1 MQILTAAINFAAV
14 FICDQRTMKQ
24 FYNSTVKEVARELGT
39 DVSKGLKKDEIESR
53 IGKYGK
59 NMLVQKKN
67 RSFFSMFIAQFKS
80 FMIILLIIAAIIS
93 GIMGEWL
100 DTYIIMGIL
109 LLNAF
114 IGAYQ
119 EFKAQKSLESLKKM
133 SAPMAKVIRDG
144 EEMVINVEDVVP
156 GDVVELEVGDIVPAD
171 IRITESVNMSIQ
183 ESSMTGESVPV
194 EKSTEVLP
202 DEEIPLGDRKNMA
215 YSSGIVTF
223 GHGKGIAVGTG
234 MNTEI
239 GKIAKM
245 LGGESDTQ
253 TPMQIRLE
261 KLGKVI
267 GIASVAI
274 CAIIFVI
281 GILNDHNVI
290 SMLMVAVSLA
300 VAAIP
305 EGLPAISTIIL
316 SMGVRRMVKHNAIIR
331 KLPSVETLGCTTV
344 ICSDKTGTLT
354 KNQMTVV
361 EEFTPS
367 GNLDRLITISVLCCD
382 AKVVKNSEGG
392 VTRVGDPT
400 EIALIDLGEKHGTV
414 KSALDASCPRVG
426 EVAFDSS
433 RKRMS
438 TINRMQD
445 GSLQINTKGG
455 LDEVLSV
462 CDRIETAEGVRKI
475 TPEDIADLQARNQR
489 MADSAL
495 RVLAMAYRPAEK
507 VSSDVDE
514 VEKDLIFTGITGMI
528 DPEREEVI
536 GAIKECHDAGIRTIM
551 ITGDHKATALA
562 IATKIGIHKEGDLA
576 ITGTELDKI
585 DEETFDRTVDK
596 YTVYAR
602 IAPEQKVKIV
612 TAWQKKGEIVA
623 MTGDGVNDAP
633 ALKQADI
640 GVSMGITGT
649 EVAKDAS
656 DMILSDDNF
665 VTIVSAVSEGRRIYD
680 NILKT
685 VLFLLSTN
693 LGEVLLLFVAS
704 ILNMG
709 IPLLPIHI
717 LWINLVSETFPALA
731 LSLDPAAR
739 DIMKKQPRGKGK
751 QFMDKGM
758 IWRISY
764 QGVMMGAITLVAFII
779 GKNMGM
785 EMYGNAG
792 AAESLG
798 QTMAFASL
806 IAAKLVHAG
815 NLHSNTES
823 RFKFNPLENK
833 PLIFAIG
840 ASLVFSLAV
849 LLVPSFAEAFSFS
862 SMGRDQWLTVAGLAL
877 VPLVVVELF
886 KAFRWNGK

>member
-1 MQILTAAINFAAV
+1 MHPVIKKSDEMKNFYSRPADEV
-14 FICDQRTMKQ
+14 
-24 FYNSTVKEVARELGT
+24 SKEMGT
-39 DVSKGLKKDEIESR
+39 DTAKGLKSEEIASR
-53 IGKYGK
+53 LEKYGK
-59 NMLVQKKN
+59 NTLVQKKN
-67 RSFFSMFIAQFKS
+67 RSFAAMFFSQFKS
-80 FMIILLIIAAIIS
+80 FMIILLIIAAVIS
-93 GIMGEWL
+93 GIMGIKTGEGLL

-133 SAPMAKVIRDG
+133 AAPMAKVVRDG
-144 EEMVINVEDVVP
+144 ESMVVNVEDVVP
-156 GDVVELEVGDIVPAD
+156 GDIVELEVGDIVPAD
-171 IRITESVNMSIQ
+171 IRITESCNMSIQ

-194 EKSTEVLP
+194 EKNPDTLP
-202 DEEIPLGDRKNMA
+202 DEDIPLGDRKNMA
-215 YSSGIVTF
+215 YSSGVVTF
-223 GHGKGIAVGTG
+223 GHGRGIVVGTG

-239 GKIAKM
+239 GKIADM

-253 TPMQIRLE
+253 TPMQARLE
-261 KLGKVI
+261 NLGKVI
-267 GIASVAI
+267 GTASVLI
-274 CAIIFVI
+274 CVVIFII
-281 GILNDHNVI
+281 GILYGRPVI
-290 SMLMVAVSLA
+290 NMLMVAVSLA

-475 TPEDIADLQARNQR
+475 TPEDIADLQARNQK

-514 VEKDLIFTGITGMI
+514 VEKNLIFTGITGMI

-562 IATKIGIHKEGDLA
+562 IATKIGIHKEGNLA

>member
-1 MQILTAAINFAAV
+1 ME
-14 FICDQRTMKQ
+14 K
-24 FYNSTVKEVARELGT
+24 FYSSPVEEVSREMGT
-39 DVSKGLKKDEIESR
+39 DPVHGLKTNEIGARQE
-53 IGKYGK
+53 KYGK
-59 NMLVQKKN
+59 NTLVQKKN
-67 RSFFSMFIAQFKS
+67 RSFISMFFSQFKS

-93 GIMGEWL
+93 GIMGIKTGEGLL

-133 SAPMAKVIRDG
+133 AAPMAKVVRDG
-144 EEMVINVEDVVP
+144 ESMVINVEDVVP

-171 IRITESVNMSIQ
+171 IRITESCNMSIQ

-194 EKSTEVLP
+194 EKNPDTLP
-202 DEEIPLGDRKNMA
+202 DEDIPLGDRKNMA
-215 YSSGIVTF
+215 YSSGVVTF
-223 GHGKGIAVGTG
+223 GHGRGIVVGTG

-239 GKIAKM
+239 GKIADM

-253 TPMQIRLE
+253 TPMQARLE
-261 KLGKVI
+261 NLGKVI
-267 GIASVAI
+267 GTASVLI
-274 CAIIFVI
+274 CVVIFII
-281 GILNDHNVI
+281 GILYGRPVI
-290 SMLMVAVSLA
+290 NMLMVAVSLA

-514 VEKDLIFTGITGMI
+514 VEKNLIFTGITGMI

>member
-1 MQILTAAINFAAV
+1 ME
-14 FICDQRTMKQ
+14 Q
-24 FYNSTVKEVARELGT
+24 FYNKPIEDVAREMGS
-39 DVSKGLKKDEIESR
+39 DPEKGLKGGEIASR
-53 IGKYGK
+53 IEKYGK
-59 NMLVQKKN
+59 NTLVQKKN
-67 RSFFSMFIAQFKS
+67 KPFMLMFIEQFKS
-80 FMIILLIIAAIIS
+80 FMIILLIIAAAIS
-93 GIMGEWL
+93 GYMGWKTEEGLL

-109 LLNAF
+109 LLNAI

-133 SAPMAKVIRDG
+133 AAPMAKVVRDG
-144 EEMVINVEDVVP
+144 EAMVVNVEDVVP
-156 GDVVELEVGDIVPAD
+156 GDLVELEVGDIVPAD

-194 EKSTEVLP
+194 EKTGDTLQGT
-202 DEEIPLGDRKNMA
+202 DIPLGDRTNMA
-215 YSSGIVTF
+215 YSSGVVTF
-223 GHGKGIAVGTG
+223 GHGKGIVVGTG

-239 GKIAKM
+239 GKIADM

-253 TPMQIRLE
+253 TPMQVRLE
-261 KLGKVI
+261 KLGKII
-267 GIASVAI
+267 GIASVVI
-274 CAIIFVI
+274 CVVIFLI
-281 GILNDHNVI
+281 GILNDRDPVG
-290 SMLMVAVSLA
+290 MFMVAVSLA

-361 EEFTPS
+361 EEYTPG
-367 GNLDRLITISVLCCD
+367 GNLDRLVTISVLCCD
-382 AKVVKNSEGG
+382 AKEVKNNEGG
-392 VTRVGDPT
+392 ITKVGDPT
-400 EIALIDLGEKHGTV
+400 EIALIDLGRQNGVEK
-414 KSALDASCPRVG
+414 AELDTACPRVG

-445 GSLQINTKGG
+445 GSLQINVKGG

-462 CDRIETAEGVRKI
+462 CTKIETADGVR
-475 TPEDIADLQARNQR
+475 DIAPADISDLQKKNQK
-489 MADSAL
+489 MAESAL
-495 RVLAMAYRPAEK
+495 RVLAMAYRPADK
-507 VSSDVDE
+507 VSSEMEE
-514 VEKDLIFTGITGMI
+514 VERDLIFVGITGMI

-536 GAIKECHDAGIRTIM
+536 GAIQECHDAGIRTVM

-562 IATKIGIHKEGDLA
+562 IASKIGIYNEGDLA
-576 ITGTELDKI
+576 ITGTELEKI
-585 DEETFDRTVDK
+585 DDRTFEENVGK
-596 YTVYAR
+596 YSVYAR

-656 DMILSDDNF
+656 DMVLSDDNF

-685 VLFLLSTN
+685 ILFLLSTN

-704 ILNMG
+704 IFNMG

-731 LSLDPAAR
+731 LSLDPASK
-739 DIMKKQPRGKGK
+739 DIMKKKSRGQNK

-779 GKNMGM
+779 GKDMGM
-785 EMYGNAG
+785 DIYGGNADL
-792 AAESLG
+792 AESLG

-823 RFKFNPLENK
+823 RFRFNPLWNK
-833 PLIFAIG
+833 PLIFAIFM
-840 ASLVFSLAV
+840 SLVFSLAV
-849 LLVPSFAEAFSFS
+849 LMVPSFREAFQFAELGQ
-862 SMGRDQWLTVAGLAL
+862 MQWWTIIGLAF

-886 KAFRWNGK
+886 KMFRWNGK

>member
-1 MQILTAAINFAAV
+1 MTP
-14 FICDQRTMKQ
+14 
-24 FYNSTVKEVARELGT
+24 FYNQSIEEVAQGLET
-39 DVSKGLKKDEIESR
+39 DPSSGLKPEEIQKR
-53 IGKYGK
+53 IEKYGK
-59 NMLVQKKN
+59 NSLVQKKN
-67 RSFFSMFIAQFKS
+67 RSFLAMFISQFKS
-80 FMIILLIIAAIIS
+80 FLIILLIIAAVIS
-93 GIMGEWL
+93 GIMGIKTGEGLL
-100 DTYIIMGIL
+100 DTYIIIGIL

-119 EFKAQKSLESLKKM
+119 ELKAQKSLESLKKM
-133 SAPMAKVIRDG
+133 AAPMAKVVRNG
-144 EEMVINVEDVVP
+144 EPMVVNVEDVVP

-171 IRITESVNMSIQ
+171 IRITESYSMSVQ

-194 EKSTEVLP
+194 EKSPETLESE
-202 DEEIPLGDRKNMA
+202 DIPLGDRINMA
-215 YSSGIVTF
+215 FSSGVVTF
-223 GHGKGIAVGTG
+223 GHGKGIVVGTG

-239 GKIAKM
+239 GKIADM
-245 LGGESDTQ
+245 LDKDSDTQ
-253 TPMQIRLE
+253 TPMQVRLE

-267 GIASVAI
+267 GTAAVLI
-274 CAIIFVI
+274 CVVIFVI
-281 GILNDHNVI
+281 GLLYGRPMI

-300 VAAIP
+300 VGAIP

-316 SMGVRRMVKHNAIIR
+316 SMGVRRMVRHNAIIR

-361 EEFTPS
+361 EDHAVS
-367 GNLDRLITISVLCCD
+367 GKLDRLITVAVLCCD
-382 AKVVKNSEGG
+382 AKEVKNSEGG
-392 VTRVGDPT
+392 ITRVGDPT
-400 EIALIDLGEKHGTV
+400 EIALIDLGV
-414 KSALDASCPRVG
+414 KNGVIKSELDAACPREG

-462 CDRIETAEGVRKI
+462 CTKIETADGVRPI
-475 TPEDIADLQARNQR
+475 TAEDIASLQALNQK
-489 MADSAL
+489 MAESAL
-495 RVLAMAYRPAEK
+495 RVLAMAYRPTDK
-507 VSSDVDE
+507 VSSDMEE
-514 VEKDLIFTGITGMI
+514 VEKDLIFVGITGMI

-536 GAIKECHDAGIRTIM
+536 GAIQECRDAGIRTVM

-562 IATKIGIHKEGDLA
+562 IATKIGIFRDGDKA
-576 ITGTELDKI
+576 ITG
-585 DEETFDRTVDK
+585 
-596 YTVYAR
+596 TVYAR

-612 TAWQKKGEIVA
+612 TAWQKKGQIVA

-685 VLFLLSTN
+685 ILFLLSTN
-693 LGEVLLLFVAS
+693 LGEVLLLFVTS

-731 LSLDPAAR
+731 LSLDPAAK
-739 DIMKKQPRGKGK
+739 DIMKKSPRGAGK

-764 QGVMMGAITLVAFII
+764 QGIMMGAITLVAFII
-779 GKNMGM
+779 GKRMGM
-785 EMYGNAG
+785 EIFAG
-792 AAESLG
+792 DASAAESLG

-823 RFKFNPLENK
+823 RFKFNPLQNK
-833 PLIFAIG
+833 PLIFAILM
-840 ASLVFSLAV
+840 SLVFSAAV
-849 LLVPSFAEAFSFS
+849 LLIPSLADAFRFTHL
-862 SMGRDQWLTVAGLAL
+862 GCAQWLTILGLAL
-877 VPLVVVELF
+877 VPLVVVEIF
-886 KAFRWNGK
+886 KALKWNGK

>member
-1 MQILTAAINFAAV
+1 MKNFYSESAEDV
-14 FICDQRTMKQ
+14 
-24 FYNSTVKEVARELGT
+24 SREFGT
-39 DVSKGLKKDEIESR
+39 DPVRGLKKDEIAER
-53 IGKYGK
+53 IGRYGK
-59 NMLVQKKN
+59 NTLVQKKN
-67 RSFFSMFIAQFKS
+67 KPFFAMFVAQFKS
-80 FMIILLIIAAIIS
+80 FMIILLIIAAVIS
-93 GIMGEWL
+93 GIMGVKTGEGLL

-133 SAPMAKVIRDG
+133 AAPMAKVVRDG
-144 EEMVINVEDVVP
+144 EAMVVNVEDVVP
-156 GDVVELEVGDIVPAD
+156 GDLVELEVGDIVPAD
-171 IRITESVNMSIQ
+171 IRITEACNMSIQ

-194 EKSTEVLP
+194 EKNPETLA
-202 DEEIPLGDRKNMA
+202 DEDIPLGDRKNMA
-215 YSSGIVTF
+215 YSSGVVTF
-223 GHGKGIAVGTG
+223 GHGKGIVVGTG

-239 GKIAKM
+239 GKIADM

-253 TPMQIRLE
+253 TPMQVRLE

-267 GIASVAI
+267 GSASVLI
-274 CAIIFVI
+274 CVVIFII
-281 GILNDHNVI
+281 GILYGRPVI
-290 SMLMVAVSLA
+290 NMLMVAVSLA

-316 SMGVRRMVKHNAIIR
+316 SMGVRRMVRHNAIIR

-361 EEFTPS
+361 EEYPSS
-367 GNLDRLITISVLCCD
+367 GNPDRLIAISVLCCD
-382 AKVVKNSEGG
+382 AKEVKNSDGG
-392 VTRVGDPT
+392 TTMVGDPT
-400 EIALIDLGEKHGTV
+400 EIALIDLGAKHGV
-414 KSALDASCPRVG
+414 HKAAFDAECPRVG
-426 EVAFDSS
+426 EVAFDST

-445 GSLQINTKGG
+445 GGLQVNVKGG

-462 CDRIETAEGVRKI
+462 CSRIETAEGVRKI
-475 TPEDIADLQARNQR
+475 TGEDIAGLQERNSK

-495 RVLAMAYRPAEK
+495 RVLAMAYKPVDK
-507 VSSDVDE
+507 VSTEMEE
-514 VEKDLIFTGITGMI
+514 VESDLIFAGMTGMI
-528 DPEREEVI
+528 DPEREEVV
-536 GAIKECHDAGIRTIM
+536 GAIQECHDAGIRTIM

-562 IATKIGIHKEGDLA
+562 IASKIGIHRDGDLS
-576 ITGTELDKI
+576 ITGTELEKM
-585 DEETFDRTVDK
+585 DEKTFDENVDK

-685 VLFLLSTN
+685 ILFLLSTN
-693 LGEVLLLFVAS
+693 LGEVLLLFVTS
-704 ILNMG
+704 IFNMG

-731 LSLDPAAR
+731 LSLDPAAK
-739 DIMKKQPRGKGK
+739 DIMKKSPRGKGK

-758 IWRISY
+758 VWRISY
-764 QGVMMGAITLVAFII
+764 QGVMMGAITLVAFLL
-779 GKNMGM
+779 GKRMGM
-785 EMYGNAG
+785 EISGSAA
-792 AAESLG
+792 AAESMG

-823 RFKFNPLENK
+823 RFRFNPLENK
-833 PLIFAIG
+833 PLIFAIF
-840 ASLVFSLAV
+840 ASLLFSLAV
-849 LLVPSFAEAFSFS
+849 LLVPSFSKAFSFS
-862 SMGRDQWLTVAGLAL
+862 SEMGCTQWLTVAGLAL
-877 VPLVVVELF
+877 VPLVVVEVF
-886 KAFRWNGK
+886 KALKWNGK

>member
-1 MQILTAAINFAAV
+1 MIQFFNRSVEETA
-14 FICDQRTMKQ
+14 
-24 FYNSTVKEVARELGT
+24 SELKT
-39 DVSKGLKKDEIESR
+39 SLYKGLSKDEIPARLE
-53 IGKYGK
+53 KYGP
-59 NMLVQKKN
+59 NALVQKKG
-67 RSFFSMFIAQFKS
+67 RSFIVMFLSQFKS
-80 FMIILLIIAAIIS
+80 FMIVLLIIAAIIS
-93 GIMGEWL
+93 GVMGVRNGEGLL

-119 EFKAQKSLESLKKM
+119 ELKAQKSLESLKKM
-133 SAPMAKVIRDG
+133 AAPMAKVIRSG
-144 EEMVINVEDVVP
+144 ESYVVKVDEVVP

-171 IRITESVNMSIQ
+171 IRIFEAINLSIQ

-194 EKSTEVLP
+194 EKNPETIRETEVP
-202 DEEIPLGDRKNMA
+202 IGDRVNMA
-215 YSSGIVTF
+215 YSSGVVTF
-223 GHGKGIAVGTG
+223 GRGKGIVVGTG

-239 GKIAKM
+239 GKIAHM
-245 LGGESDTQ
+245 LEGDNDTQ
-253 TPMQIRLE
+253 TPMQERLD
-261 KLGKVI
+261 KLGRVL
-267 GIASVAI
+267 GTLSVVI

-281 GILNDHNVI
+281 GVLYGRDIV
-290 SMLMVAVSLA
+290 SMLMVAISLA

-361 EEFTPS
+361 EAYAVS
-367 GNLDRLITISVLCCD
+367 GKLDNLVNIAVLCCD
-382 AKVVKNSEGG
+382 AKEVKNSTGEI
-392 VTRVGDPT
+392 TRVGDPT
-400 EIALIDLGEKHGTV
+400 EIALIDLGKKHDVHKATLE
-414 KSALDASCPRVG
+414 SHCQRVG
-426 EVAFDSS
+426 EVAFDST
-433 RKRMS
+433 RKRMT
-438 TINRMQD
+438 TINKMAD
-445 GSLQINTKGG
+445 GSLIANTKGG

-462 CDRIETAEGVRKI
+462 CNRIETAEGVREIKG
-475 TPEDIADLQARNQR
+475 TDIADLQIRNAK

-495 RVLAMAYRPAEK
+495 RVLAMAYRPIQM
-507 VSSDVDE
+507 VSNEME
-514 VEKDLIFTGITGMI
+514 VVERDLIFVGIVGMI

-536 GAIKECHDAGIRTIM
+536 GAISECRQAGIRPVM

-562 IATKIGIHKEGDLA
+562 IAKKIGIFQEGDLA
-576 ITGTELDKI
+576 ITGVELDKMSQDEI
-585 DEETFDRTVDK
+585 DADVEK
-596 YTVYAR
+596 YSVYAR

-612 TAWQKKGEIVA
+612 TAWQKKGAIVA

-656 DMILSDDNF
+656 DMILQDDNF

-685 VLFLLSTN
+685 ILFLLSTN

-704 ILNMG
+704 IFNMG

-731 LSLDPAAR
+731 LSLDPASK
-739 DIMKKQPRGKGK
+739 DIMGKREQTPGG
-751 QFMDKGM
+751 FLTKGM
-758 IWRISY
+758 TWRIGY
-764 QGVMMGAITLVAFII
+764 QGVMMAVITLVAFIL
-779 GKNMGM
+779 GDRMGG
-785 EMYGNAG
+785 EA
-792 AAESLG
+792 LG

-823 RFKFNPLENK
+823 RFKFNILNNK
-833 PLIFAIG
+833 PLIFALLM
-840 ASLVFSLAV
+840 SLVFSLAV
-849 LLVPSFAEAFSFS
+849 MLVPSFMKAFEFVSLS
-862 SMGRDQWLTVAGLAL
+862 SQQWWIVAGLAF

-886 KAFRWNGK
+886 KLLKWNGR

>member
-1 MQILTAAINFAAV
+1 
-14 FICDQRTMKQ
+14 MKNY
-24 FYNSTVKEVARELGT
+24 YNSTVEEVAKEFGT
-39 DVSKGLKKDEIESR
+39 DAHKGLSKDEIASR
-53 IGKYGK
+53 TEKYGK
-59 NMLVQKKN
+59 NTLVQKKN
-67 RSFFSMFIAQFKS
+67 RTFFVMFLSQFKS

-93 GIMGEWL
+93 GVMGMTVNKGEGLL

-109 LLNAF
+109 LVNAF

-119 EFKAQKSLESLKKM
+119 EYKAQKSLESLKKM
-133 SAPMAKVIRDG
+133 SAPVAKVVRDG
-144 EEMVINVEDVVP
+144 EAMVVNVEDVVP
-156 GDVVELEVGDIVPAD
+156 GDLVELEVGDIVPAD

-194 EKSTEVLP
+194 EKIQDVLE
-202 DEEIPLGDRKNMA
+202 DEEIPLGDRRNMA
-215 YSSGIVTF
+215 YSSGVVTF
-223 GHGKGIAVGTG
+223 GHGKGIVTGTG

-239 GKIAKM
+239 GKIADM
-245 LGGESDTQ
+245 LGGDSETQ

-267 GIASVAI
+267 GTASVVI
-274 CAIIFVI
+274 CLIIFII
-281 GILNDHNVI
+281 GILNDHEVI
-290 SMLMVAVSLA
+290 DMLMVAISLA

-316 SMGVRRMVKHNAIIR
+316 SMGVKRMVKHNAIIR

-361 EEFTPS
+361 EEYSAS
-367 GNLDRLITISVLCCD
+367 GKTDRLIDISVLCCD
-382 AKVVKNSEGG
+382 AKEVKSSDGTT
-392 VTRVGDPT
+392 TRVGDPT
-400 EIALIDLGEKHGTV
+400 EIALIDLGAKNGVQKAEFDK
-414 KSALDASCPRVG
+414 LCPREG
-426 EVAFDSS
+426 EVAFDST

-438 TINRMQD
+438 TINRMKD
-445 GSLQINTKGG
+445 GSLQINVKGG
-455 LDEVLSV
+455 LDEILSV
-462 CDRIETAEGVRKI
+462 CTRIETADGIRKI
-475 TPEDIADLQARNQR
+475 TAEDIRDLQERNRR
-489 MADSAL
+489 MAESAL
-495 RVLAMAYRPAEK
+495 RVLAMAYRPTDT
-507 VSSDVDE
+507 VSNEMEE
-514 VEKDLIFTGITGMI
+514 VEKDLIFVGMTGMI

-536 GAIKECHDAGIRTIM
+536 GAIEECREAGIKTVM

-562 IATKIGIHKEGDLA
+562 IASKIGIYREGDLA
-576 ITGTELDKI
+576 ITGTELDKL
-585 DEETFDRTVDK
+585 DEEDFNENVEK
-596 YTVYAR
+596 YSVYAR

-685 VLFLLSTN
+685 ILFLLSTN

-731 LSLDPAAR
+731 LSLDPAAK
-739 DIMKKQPRGKGK
+739 DIMHRRSRGQGK

-764 QGVMMGAITLVAFII
+764 QGVMMGAITLVAFML
-779 GKNMGM
+779 GKEMGM
-785 EMYGNAG
+785 DLFSGNAER
-792 AAESLG
+792 AESLG

-823 RFKFNPLENK
+823 RFKFNPFSNK
-833 PLIFAIG
+833 ALIFAIFI
-840 ASLVFSLAV
+840 SLVFSLAV
-849 LLVPSFAEAFSFS
+849 LLVPAFATAFEFEA
-862 SMGRDQWLTVAGLAL
+862 MGKEQWFTVIGLAL

-886 KAFRWNGK
+886 KAFRINGK

>member
-1 MQILTAAINFAAV
+1 M
-14 FICDQRTMKQ
+14 
-24 FYNSTVKEVARELGT
+24 GT
-39 DVSKGLKKDEIESR
+39 DLSEGLKKEEIASR
-53 IGKYGK
+53 MEKYGK
-59 NMLVQKKN
+59 NTLVQKKG
-67 RSFFSMFIAQFKS
+67 RSFFAMFISQFKS

-93 GIMGEWL
+93 GFMGVKTGEGLL
-100 DTYIIMGIL
+100 DTYIICGIL

-133 SAPMAKVIRDG
+133 AAPMAKVVRDG
-144 EEMVINVEDVVP
+144 EAMVVNVEDVVP
-156 GDVVELEVGDIVPAD
+156 GDLVELEVGDIVPAD

-194 EKSTEVLP
+194 EKSPEVLP
-202 DEEIPLGDRKNMA
+202 DEDIPLGDRKNMA
-215 YSSGIVTF
+215 YSSGVVTF
-223 GHGKGIAVGTG
+223 GRGKGVVTGTG

-239 GKIAKM
+239 GKIADM

-253 TPMQIRLE
+253 TPMQARLE
-261 KLGKVI
+261 NLGKVI
-267 GIASVAI
+267 GTASVLI
-274 CAIIFVI
+274 CVVIFIIGVMYGRPVI
-281 GILNDHNVI
+281 N
-290 SMLMVAVSLA
+290 MLMVAVSLA

-316 SMGVRRMVKHNAIIR
+316 SMGVRRMVRHNAIIR

-361 EEFTPS
+361 EEYAAS
-367 GNLDRLITISVLCCD
+367 GNPDRLITISVLCCD
-382 AKVVKNSEGG
+382 AKEVKNDDGG
-392 VTRVGDPT
+392 ITRVGDPT
-400 EIALIDLGEKHGTV
+400 EIALIDLGEKHGMKKAV
-414 KSALDASCPRVG
+414 LDESCPRVG

-445 GSLQINTKGG
+445 GSLQINVKGG

-462 CDRIETAEGVRKI
+462 CTGIETAEGVRKL
-475 TPEDIADLQARNQR
+475 TAGDVAGLQEMNRK

-495 RVLAMAYRPAEK
+495 RVLAMAYRPADR

-514 VEKDLIFTGITGMI
+514 VERDLIFSGMTGMI

-536 GAIKECHDAGIRTIM
+536 GAIKECHEAGIRTIM

-562 IATKIGIHKEGDLA
+562 IATKIGIHRDGDLS
-576 ITGTELDKI
+576 ITGTELEKL
-585 DEETFDRTVDK
+585 DEKTFDENVDK

-739 DIMKKQPRGKGK
+739 DIMKKSPRGKGK

-758 IWRISY
+758 VWRISY
-764 QGVMMGAITLVAFII
+764 QGVMMGAITLAAFII
-779 GKNMGM
+779 GKRMGM
-785 EMYGNAG
+785 EMYGNEVS
-792 AAESLG
+792 AESLG

-823 RFKFNPLENK
+823 RFRFNPMENK
-833 PLIFAIG
+833 PLIFAIM
-840 ASLVFSLAV
+840 ASLAFSLTV

-862 SMGRDQWLTVAGLAL
+862 SMGHEQWLTVVGLAL
-877 VPLVVVELF
+877 IPLVVVELF
-886 KAFRWNGK
+886 KALKWNGK

>member
-1 MQILTAAINFAAV
+1 MKNFYSESAEDV
-14 FICDQRTMKQ
+14 
-24 FYNSTVKEVARELGT
+24 SREFGT
-39 DVSKGLKKDEIESR
+39 DPVRGLKKDEIAER
-53 IGKYGK
+53 IGRYGK
-59 NMLVQKKN
+59 NTLVQKKN
-67 RSFFSMFIAQFKS
+67 KPFFAMFVAQFKS
-80 FMIILLIIAAIIS
+80 FMIILLIIAAVIS
-93 GIMGEWL
+93 GIMGVKTGEGLL

-133 SAPMAKVIRDG
+133 AAPMAKVVRDG
-144 EEMVINVEDVVP
+144 EAMVVNVEDVVP
-156 GDVVELEVGDIVPAD
+156 GDLVELEVGDIVPAD
-171 IRITESVNMSIQ
+171 IRITEACNMSIQ

-194 EKSTEVLP
+194 EKNPETLA
-202 DEEIPLGDRKNMA
+202 DEDIPLGDRKNMA
-215 YSSGIVTF
+215 YSSGVVTF
-223 GHGKGIAVGTG
+223 GHGKGIVVGTG

-239 GKIAKM
+239 GKIADM

-253 TPMQIRLE
+253 TPMQVRLE

-267 GIASVAI
+267 GSASVLI
-274 CAIIFVI
+274 CVVIFII
-281 GILNDHNVI
+281 GILYGRPVI
-290 SMLMVAVSLA
+290 NMLMVAVSLA

-316 SMGVRRMVKHNAIIR
+316 SMGVRRMVRHNAIIR

-361 EEFTPS
+361 EEYPSS
-367 GNLDRLITISVLCCD
+367 GNPDRLIAISVLCCD
-382 AKVVKNSEGG
+382 AKEVKNSDGG
-392 VTRVGDPT
+392 TTMVGDPT
-400 EIALIDLGEKHGTV
+400 EIALIDLGAKHGV
-414 KSALDASCPRVG
+414 HKAAFDAECPRVG
-426 EVAFDSS
+426 EVAFDST

-438 TINRMQD
+438 TINMMQD
-445 GSLQINTKGG
+445 GGLQVNVKGG

-462 CDRIETAEGVRKI
+462 CSRIETAEGVRKI
-475 TPEDIADLQARNQR
+475 TGEDIAGLQERNSK

-495 RVLAMAYRPAEK
+495 RVLAMAYKPVDK
-507 VSSDVDE
+507 VSTEMEE
-514 VEKDLIFTGITGMI
+514 VESDLIFAGMTGMI
-528 DPEREEVI
+528 DPEREEVV
-536 GAIKECHDAGIRTIM
+536 GAIQECHDAGIRTIM

-562 IATKIGIHKEGDLA
+562 IASKIGIHRDGDLS
-576 ITGTELDKI
+576 ITGTELEKM
-585 DEETFDRTVDK
+585 DEKTFDENVDK

-685 VLFLLSTN
+685 ILFLLSTN
-693 LGEVLLLFVAS
+693 LGEVLLLFVTS
-704 ILNMG
+704 IFNMG

-731 LSLDPAAR
+731 LSLDPAAK
-739 DIMKKQPRGKGK
+739 DIMKKSPRGKGK

-758 IWRISY
+758 VWRISY
-764 QGVMMGAITLVAFII
+764 QGVMMGAITLVAFLL
-779 GKNMGM
+779 GKKMGM
-785 EMYGNAG
+785 EISGSAA
-792 AAESLG
+792 AAESMG

-823 RFKFNPLENK
+823 RFRFNPLENK
-833 PLIFAIG
+833 PLIFAIF
-840 ASLVFSLAV
+840 ASLLFSLAV
-849 LLVPSFAEAFSFS
+849 LLVPSFSKAFSFS
-862 SMGRDQWLTVAGLAL
+862 SEMGCTQWLTVAGLAL
-877 VPLVVVELF
+877 VPLVVVEVF
-886 KAFRWNGK
+886 KALKWNGK

>member
-1 MQILTAAINFAAV
+1 MTP
-14 FICDQRTMKQ
+14 
-24 FYNSTVKEVARELGT
+24 FYNQSIEEVAQGLET
-39 DVSKGLKKDEIESR
+39 DPSSGLKPEEIQKR
-53 IGKYGK
+53 IEKYGK
-59 NMLVQKKN
+59 NSLVQKKN
-67 RSFFSMFIAQFKS
+67 RSFLAMFISQFKS
-80 FMIILLIIAAIIS
+80 FLIILLIIAAVIS
-93 GIMGEWL
+93 GIMGIKTGEGLL
-100 DTYIIMGIL
+100 DTYIIIGIL

-119 EFKAQKSLESLKKM
+119 ELKAQKSLESLKKM
-133 SAPMAKVIRDG
+133 AAPMAKVVRNG
-144 EEMVINVEDVVP
+144 EPMVVNVEDVVP

-171 IRITESVNMSIQ
+171 IRITESYSMSVQ

-194 EKSTEVLP
+194 EKSPETLESE
-202 DEEIPLGDRKNMA
+202 DIPLGDRINMA
-215 YSSGIVTF
+215 FSSGVVTF
-223 GHGKGIAVGTG
+223 GHGKGIVVGTG

-239 GKIAKM
+239 GKIADM
-245 LGGESDTQ
+245 LDKDSDTQ
-253 TPMQIRLE
+253 TPMQVRLE

-267 GIASVAI
+267 GTAAVLI
-274 CAIIFVI
+274 CVVIFVI
-281 GILNDHNVI
+281 GLLYGRPMI

-300 VAAIP
+300 VGAIP

-316 SMGVRRMVKHNAIIR
+316 SMGVRRMVRHNAIIR

-361 EEFTPS
+361 EDHAVS
-367 GNLDRLITISVLCCD
+367 GKLDRLITVAVLCCD
-382 AKVVKNSEGG
+382 AKEVKNSEGG
-392 VTRVGDPT
+392 ITRVGDPT
-400 EIALIDLGEKHGTV
+400 EIALIDLGV
-414 KSALDASCPRVG
+414 KNGVIKSELDAACPREG

-462 CDRIETAEGVRKI
+462 CTKIETADGVRPI
-475 TPEDIADLQARNQR
+475 TAEDIASLQALNQK
-489 MADSAL
+489 MAESAL
-495 RVLAMAYRPAEK
+495 RVLAMAYRPTDK
-507 VSSDVDE
+507 VSSDMEE
-514 VEKDLIFTGITGMI
+514 VEKDLIFVGITGMI

-536 GAIKECHDAGIRTIM
+536 GAIQECRDAGIRTVM

-562 IATKIGIHKEGDLA
+562 IASKIGIFRDGDKA
-576 ITGTELDKI
+576 ITGTELDKLS
-585 DEETFDRTVDK
+585 EEEFDANVEK
-596 YTVYAR
+596 YSVYAR

-612 TAWQKKGEIVA
+612 TAWQKKGQIVA

-685 VLFLLSTN
+685 ILFLLSTN
-693 LGEVLLLFVAS
+693 LGEVLLLFVTS

-731 LSLDPAAR
+731 LSLDPAAK
-739 DIMKKQPRGKGK
+739 DIMKKSPRGAGK

-764 QGVMMGAITLVAFII
+764 QGIMMGAITLVAFII
-779 GKNMGM
+779 GKRMGM
-785 EMYGNAG
+785 EIFAG
-792 AAESLG
+792 DASAAESLG

-823 RFKFNPLENK
+823 RFKFNPLQNK
-833 PLIFAIG
+833 PLIFAILM
-840 ASLVFSLAV
+840 SLVFSAAV
-849 LLVPSFAEAFSFS
+849 LLIPSLADAFRFTHL
-862 SMGRDQWLTVAGLAL
+862 GCAQWLTILGLAL

-886 KAFRWNGK
+886 KALKWNGK

>member
-1 MQILTAAINFAAV
+1 MKNFYSESAE
-14 FICDQRTMKQ
+14 
-24 FYNSTVKEVARELGT
+24 EVSREFGT
-39 DVSKGLKKDEIESR
+39 DPVRGLRKDEIAAR

-59 NMLVQKKN
+59 NSLVQKKN
-67 RSFFSMFIAQFKS
+67 KSFFSMFIAQFKS
-80 FMIILLIIAAIIS
+80 FMIILLIIAAVIS
-93 GIMGEWL
+93 GIMGVKTGEGLL

-133 SAPMAKVIRDG
+133 AAPVAKVVRDG
-144 EEMVINVEDVVP
+144 EAMVVNVEDVVP
-156 GDVVELEVGDIVPAD
+156 GDLVELEVGDIVPAD
-171 IRITESVNMSIQ
+171 IRITESCNMSIQ

-194 EKSTEVLP
+194 EKSPETLAEG
-202 DEEIPLGDRKNMA
+202 DIPLGDRRNMA
-215 YSSGIVTF
+215 YSSGVVTF
-223 GHGKGIAVGTG
+223 GHGKGIVVGTG
-234 MNTEI
+234 MDTEI
-239 GKIAKM
+239 GKIADM

-253 TPMQIRLE
+253 TPMQVRLE

-267 GIASVAI
+267 GTASVLI
-274 CAIIFVI
+274 CVVIFII
-281 GILNDHNVI
+281 GILYGRPVI
-290 SMLMVAVSLA
+290 NMLMVAVSLA

-316 SMGVRRMVKHNAIIR
+316 SMGVRRMVRHNAIIR

-361 EEFTPS
+361 EEHPSS
-367 GNLDRLITISVLCCD
+367 GNPDRLITVSVLCCD
-382 AKVVKNSEGG
+382 AKEVKNSEGG
-392 VTRVGDPT
+392 TTRVGDPT
-400 EIALIDLGEKHGTV
+400 EIALIDLGAKHGV
-414 KSALDASCPRVG
+414 HKASLDTACPRVG

-445 GSLQINTKGG
+445 GSLQVNVKGG
-455 LDEVLSV
+455 LDEILSV
-462 CDRIETAEGVRKI
+462 CTHIETADGVREI
-475 TPEDIADLQARNQR
+475 TGEDVAGLQEMNRQ
-489 MADSAL
+489 MAERAL
-495 RVLAMAYRPAEK
+495 RVLAMAYKPVDK
-507 VSSDVDE
+507 VSSEMEE
-514 VEKDLIFTGITGMI
+514 VESGLIFAGMTGMI

-536 GAIKECHDAGIRTIM
+536 GAIKECHEAGIRTIM

-562 IATKIGIHKEGDLA
+562 IATKIGIHRDGDLS
-576 ITGTELDKI
+576 ITGTELDRM
-585 DEETFDRTVDK
+585 DEKTFGENVDK

-685 VLFLLSTN
+685 ILFLLSTN
-693 LGEVLLLFVAS
+693 LGEVLLLFVTS
-704 ILNMG
+704 IFNMG

-731 LSLDPAAR
+731 LSLDPAAK
-739 DIMKKQPRGKGK
+739 DIMKKSPRGAGK

-758 IWRISY
+758 VWRIGY
-764 QGVMMGAITLVAFII
+764 QGVMMGAITLVAFLL
-779 GKNMGM
+779 GKQMG
-785 EMYGNAG
+785 YGIYGSDA

-823 RFKFNPLENK
+823 RFRFNPLENK
-833 PLIFAIG
+833 PLIFAIF
-840 ASLVFSLAV
+840 ASLLFSLSV
-849 LLVPSFAEAFSFS
+849 LLVPSLAKAFSFTE
-862 SMGRDQWLTVAGLAL
+862 MGYIQWLTVAGLAL

-886 KAFRWNGK
+886 KALKWNGR

>member
-1 MQILTAAINFAAV
+1 ME
-14 FICDQRTMKQ
+14 Q
-24 FYNSTVKEVARELGT
+24 FYNKSIEDVAREMGS
-39 DVSKGLKKDEIESR
+39 DPEKGLKSGEIASR
-53 IGKYGK
+53 IEKYGK
-59 NMLVQKKN
+59 NTLVQKKN
-67 RSFFSMFIAQFKS
+67 KQFMLMFIEQFKS
-80 FMIILLIIAAIIS
+80 FMIILLIIAAAIS
-93 GIMGEWL
+93 GYMGLKHDEGLL

-109 LLNAF
+109 LLNAI

-133 SAPMAKVIRDG
+133 AAPMAKVVRDG
-144 EEMVINVEDVVP
+144 EAIVVNVEDVVP
-156 GDVVELEVGDIVPAD
+156 GDLVELEVGDIVPAD

-194 EKSTEVLP
+194 EKTGDILLGT
-202 DEEIPLGDRKNMA
+202 DIPLGDRTNMA
-215 YSSGIVTF
+215 YSSGVVTF
-223 GHGKGIAVGTG
+223 GHGKGIVVGTG

-239 GKIAKM
+239 GKIADM

-253 TPMQIRLE
+253 TPMQVRLE
-261 KLGKVI
+261 KLGKII
-267 GIASVAI
+267 GIASVVI
-274 CAIIFVI
+274 CIVIFLI
-281 GILNDHNVI
+281 GILNNDRDPV
-290 SMLMVAVSLA
+290 SMFMVAVSLA

-361 EEFTPS
+361 EEYTPS
-367 GNLDRLITISVLCCD
+367 GNLDRLVTISVLCCD
-382 AKVVKNSEGG
+382 AKEVKNNEGG
-392 VTRVGDPT
+392 ITKVGDPT
-400 EIALIDLGEKHGTV
+400 EIALIDLGRQNGVEKAELD
-414 KSALDASCPRVG
+414 SACPRVG

-445 GSLQINTKGG
+445 GSLQINVKGG

-462 CDRIETAEGVRKI
+462 CTKIETADGVREI
-475 TPEDIADLQARNQR
+475 SPADISDLQKKNQK
-489 MADSAL
+489 MAESAL
-495 RVLAMAYRPAEK
+495 RVLAMAYRP
-507 VSSDVDE
+507 VDE
-514 VEKDLIFTGITGMI
+514 VSSEMEEVERDLIFVGITGMI

-536 GAIKECHDAGIRTIM
+536 GAIQECHDAGIRTVM

-562 IATKIGIHKEGDLA
+562 IASKIGIYNEGDLA
-576 ITGTELDKI
+576 ITGTELEKI
-585 DEETFDRTVDK
+585 DDRTFEENVGK
-596 YTVYAR
+596 YSVYAR

-612 TAWQKKGEIVA
+612 TAWQKRGEIVA

-656 DMILSDDNF
+656 DMVLSDDNF

-685 VLFLLSTN
+685 ILFLLSTN

-704 ILNMG
+704 IFNMG

-731 LSLDPAAR
+731 LSLDPASK
-739 DIMKKQPRGKGK
+739 DIMKKKSRGQNK
-751 QFMDKGM
+751 QFMDKSM

-779 GKNMGM
+779 GKDMGM
-785 EMYGNAG
+785 DIYGGDDNR
-792 AAESLG
+792 AESLG

-823 RFKFNPLENK
+823 RFRFNPLWNK
-833 PLIFAIG
+833 PLIFAIFM
-840 ASLVFSLAV
+840 SLVFSLAV
-849 LLVPSFAEAFSFS
+849 LMVPAFRDAFQFAELGQ
-862 SMGRDQWLTVAGLAL
+862 MQWWTIIGLAF

-886 KAFRWNGK
+886 KMFRWNGR

>member
-1 MQILTAAINFAAV
+1 ME
-14 FICDQRTMKQ
+14 Q
-24 FYNSTVKEVARELGT
+24 FYNKSIEDVAREMGS
-39 DVSKGLKKDEIESR
+39 DPEKGLKSGEIASR
-53 IGKYGK
+53 IEKYGK
-59 NMLVQKKN
+59 NTLVQKKN
-67 RSFFSMFIAQFKS
+67 KPFMLMFIEQFKS
-80 FMIILLIIAAIIS
+80 FMIILLIIAAAIS
-93 GIMGEWL
+93 GYMGLKTDEGLL

-109 LLNAF
+109 LLNAI

-133 SAPMAKVIRDG
+133 AAPMAKVVRDG
-144 EEMVINVEDVVP
+144 EAIVVNVEDVVP
-156 GDVVELEVGDIVPAD
+156 GDLVELEVGDIVPAD

-194 EKSTEVLP
+194 EKTGDILQGT
-202 DEEIPLGDRKNMA
+202 DIPLGDRTNMA
-215 YSSGIVTF
+215 YSSGVVTF
-223 GHGKGIAVGTG
+223 GHGKGIVVGTG

-239 GKIAKM
+239 GKIADM

-253 TPMQIRLE
+253 TPMQVRLE
-261 KLGKVI
+261 KLGKII

-274 CAIIFVI
+274 CIVIFLI
-281 GILNDHNVI
+281 GILNNDRDPV
-290 SMLMVAVSLA
+290 SMFMVAVSLA

-361 EEFTPS
+361 EEYTPS
-367 GNLDRLITISVLCCD
+367 GNLDRLVTISVLCCD
-382 AKVVKNSEGG
+382 AKEVKNNEGG
-392 VTRVGDPT
+392 ITKVGDPT
-400 EIALIDLGEKHGTV
+400 EIALIDLGRQNGVEKAELD
-414 KSALDASCPRVG
+414 SACPRVG

-445 GSLQINTKGG
+445 GSLQINVKGG

-462 CDRIETAEGVRKI
+462 CTKIETADGVREI
-475 TPEDIADLQARNQR
+475 SPADISDLQKKNQK
-489 MADSAL
+489 MAESAL
-495 RVLAMAYRPAEK
+495 RVLAMAYRPADE
-507 VSSDVDE
+507 VSSEMEE
-514 VEKDLIFTGITGMI
+514 VERDLIFVGITGMI

-536 GAIKECHDAGIRTIM
+536 GAIQECHDAGIRTVM

-562 IATKIGIHKEGDLA
+562 IASKIGIYNEGDLA
-576 ITGTELDKI
+576 ITGTELEKI
-585 DEETFDRTVDK
+585 DDRTFEENVGK
-596 YTVYAR
+596 YSVYAR

-612 TAWQKKGEIVA
+612 TAWQKRGEIVA

-656 DMILSDDNF
+656 DMVLSDDNF

-685 VLFLLSTN
+685 ILFLLSTN

-704 ILNMG
+704 IFNMG

-731 LSLDPAAR
+731 LSLDPASK
-739 DIMKKQPRGKGK
+739 DIMKKKSRGQNK

-779 GKNMGM
+779 GKDMGM
-785 EMYGNAG
+785 DIYGGNTDL
-792 AAESLG
+792 AESLG

-823 RFKFNPLENK
+823 RFRFNPLWNK
-833 PLIFAIG
+833 PLIFAIFM
-840 ASLVFSLAV
+840 SLVFSLAV
-849 LLVPSFAEAFSFS
+849 LMVPSFREAFQFAELGQ
-862 SMGRDQWLTVAGLAL
+862 MQWWTIIGLAF

-886 KAFRWNGK
+886 KMFRWNGK

>member
-1 MQILTAAINFAAV
+1 MTP
-14 FICDQRTMKQ
+14 
-24 FYNSTVKEVARELGT
+24 FYNQSIEEVAQGLET
-39 DVSKGLKKDEIESR
+39 DPSSGLKPEEIQKR
-53 IGKYGK
+53 IEKYGK
-59 NMLVQKKN
+59 NSLVQKKN
-67 RSFFSMFIAQFKS
+67 RSFLAMFISQFKS
-80 FMIILLIIAAIIS
+80 FLIILLIIAAVIS
-93 GIMGEWL
+93 GIMGIKTGEGLL
-100 DTYIIMGIL
+100 DTYIIIGIL

-119 EFKAQKSLESLKKM
+119 ELKAQKSLESLKKM
-133 SAPMAKVIRDG
+133 AAPMAKVVRNG
-144 EEMVINVEDVVP
+144 EPMVVNVEDVVP

-171 IRITESVNMSIQ
+171 IRITESYSMSVQ

-194 EKSTEVLP
+194 EKSPETLESE
-202 DEEIPLGDRKNMA
+202 DIPLGDRINMA
-215 YSSGIVTF
+215 FSSGVVTF
-223 GHGKGIAVGTG
+223 GHGKGIVVGTG

-239 GKIAKM
+239 GKIADM
-245 LGGESDTQ
+245 LDKDSDTQ
-253 TPMQIRLE
+253 TPMQVRLE

-267 GIASVAI
+267 GTAAVLI
-274 CAIIFVI
+274 CVVIFVI
-281 GILNDHNVI
+281 GLLYGRPMI

-300 VAAIP
+300 VGAIP

-316 SMGVRRMVKHNAIIR
+316 SMGVRRMVRHNAIIR

-361 EEFTPS
+361 EDHAVS
-367 GNLDRLITISVLCCD
+367 GKLDRLITVAVLCCD
-382 AKVVKNSEGG
+382 AKEVKNSEGG
-392 VTRVGDPT
+392 ITRVGDPT
-400 EIALIDLGEKHGTV
+400 EIALIDLGV
-414 KSALDASCPRVG
+414 KNGVIKSELDAACPREG

-462 CDRIETAEGVRKI
+462 CTKIETADGVRPI
-475 TPEDIADLQARNQR
+475 TAEDIASLQALNQK
-489 MADSAL
+489 MAESAL
-495 RVLAMAYRPAEK
+495 RVLAMAYRPTDK
-507 VSSDVDE
+507 VSSDMEE
-514 VEKDLIFTGITGMI
+514 VEKDLIFVGITGMI

-536 GAIKECHDAGIRTIM
+536 GAIQECRDAGIRTVM

-562 IATKIGIHKEGDLA
+562 IASKIGIFRDGDKA
-576 ITGTELDKI
+576 ITGTELDKLS
-585 DEETFDRTVDK
+585 EEEFDANVEE
-596 YTVYAR
+596 YSVYAR

-612 TAWQKKGEIVA
+612 TAWQKKGQIVA

-685 VLFLLSTN
+685 ILFLLSTN
-693 LGEVLLLFVAS
+693 LGEVLLLFVTS

-731 LSLDPAAR
+731 LSLDPAAK
-739 DIMKKQPRGKGK
+739 DIMKKSPRGAGK

-764 QGVMMGAITLVAFII
+764 QGIMMGAITLVAFII
-779 GKNMGM
+779 GKRMGM
-785 EMYGNAG
+785 EIFAG
-792 AAESLG
+792 DASAAESLG

-823 RFKFNPLENK
+823 RFKFNPLQNK
-833 PLIFAIG
+833 PLIFAILM
-840 ASLVFSLAV
+840 SLVFSAAV
-849 LLVPSFAEAFSFS
+849 LLIPSLADAFRFTHL
-862 SMGRDQWLTVAGLAL
+862 GCAQWLTILGLAL
-877 VPLVVVELF
+877 VPLVVVEIF
-886 KAFRWNGK
+886 KALKWNGK

>member
-1 MQILTAAINFAAV
+1 MKNFYSESAEDV
-14 FICDQRTMKQ
+14 
-24 FYNSTVKEVARELGT
+24 SREFGT
-39 DVSKGLKKDEIESR
+39 DPVRGLKKDEIAER
-53 IGKYGK
+53 IGRYGK
-59 NMLVQKKN
+59 NTLVQKKN
-67 RSFFSMFIAQFKS
+67 KPFFAMFVAQFKS
-80 FMIILLIIAAIIS
+80 FMIILLIIAAVIS
-93 GIMGEWL
+93 GIMGVKTGEGLL

-133 SAPMAKVIRDG
+133 AAPMAKVVRDG
-144 EEMVINVEDVVP
+144 EAMVVNVEDVVP
-156 GDVVELEVGDIVPAD
+156 GDLVELEVGDIVPAD
-171 IRITESVNMSIQ
+171 IRITEACNMSIQ

-194 EKSTEVLP
+194 EKNPETLA
-202 DEEIPLGDRKNMA
+202 DEDIPLGDRKNMA
-215 YSSGIVTF
+215 YSSGVVTF
-223 GHGKGIAVGTG
+223 GHGKGIVVGTG

-239 GKIAKM
+239 GKIADM

-253 TPMQIRLE
+253 TPMQVRLE

-267 GIASVAI
+267 GSASVLI
-274 CAIIFVI
+274 CVVIFII
-281 GILNDHNVI
+281 GILYGRPVI
-290 SMLMVAVSLA
+290 NMLMVAVSLA

-316 SMGVRRMVKHNAIIR
+316 SMGVRRMVRHNAIIR

-361 EEFTPS
+361 EEYPSS
-367 GNLDRLITISVLCCD
+367 GNPDRLIAISVLCCD
-382 AKVVKNSEGG
+382 AKEVKNSDGG
-392 VTRVGDPT
+392 TTMVGDPT
-400 EIALIDLGEKHGTV
+400 EIALIDLGAKHGV
-414 KSALDASCPRVG
+414 HKAAFDAECPRVG
-426 EVAFDSS
+426 EVAFDST

-445 GSLQINTKGG
+445 GGLQVNVKGG

-462 CDRIETAEGVRKI
+462 CSRIETAEGIREI
-475 TPEDIADLQARNQR
+475 TGEDIAGLQERNSK

-495 RVLAMAYRPAEK
+495 RVLAMAYKPVDK
-507 VSSDVDE
+507 VSTEMEE
-514 VEKDLIFTGITGMI
+514 VERDLIFAGMTGMI
-528 DPEREEVI
+528 DPEREEVV
-536 GAIKECHDAGIRTIM
+536 GAIQECHDAGIRTIM

-562 IATKIGIHKEGDLA
+562 IASKIGIHRDGDLS
-576 ITGTELDKI
+576 ITGTELEKM
-585 DEETFDRTVDK
+585 DEKTFDENVDK

-685 VLFLLSTN
+685 ILFLLSTN
-693 LGEVLLLFVAS
+693 LGEVLLLFVTS
-704 ILNMG
+704 IFNMG

-731 LSLDPAAR
+731 LSLDPAAK
-739 DIMKKQPRGKGK
+739 DIMKKSPRGKGK

-758 IWRISY
+758 VWRISY
-764 QGVMMGAITLVAFII
+764 QGVMMGAITLVAFLL
-779 GKNMGM
+779 GKRMGM
-785 EMYGNAG
+785 EISGSAA
-792 AAESLG
+792 AAESMG

-823 RFKFNPLENK
+823 RFRFNPLENK
-833 PLIFAIG
+833 PLIFAIF
-840 ASLVFSLAV
+840 ASLLFSLAV
-849 LLVPSFAEAFSFS
+849 LLVPSFSKAFSFS
-862 SMGRDQWLTVAGLAL
+862 SEMGCTQWLTVAGLAL
-877 VPLVVVELF
+877 VPLVVVEVF
-886 KAFRWNGK
+886 KALKWNGK

>member
-1 MQILTAAINFAAV
+1 MTP
-14 FICDQRTMKQ
+14 
-24 FYNSTVKEVARELGT
+24 FYNQSIEEVAQ
-39 DVSKGLKKDEIESR
+39 GLKTDPSSGLKPEEIQKR
-53 IGKYGK
+53 IEKYGK
-59 NMLVQKKN
+59 NSLVQKKN
-67 RSFFSMFIAQFKS
+67 RSFLAMFISQFKS
-80 FMIILLIIAAIIS
+80 FLIILLIIAAVIS
-93 GIMGEWL
+93 GIMGIKTGEGLL
-100 DTYIIMGIL
+100 DTYIIIGIL

-119 EFKAQKSLESLKKM
+119 ELKAQKSLESLKKM
-133 SAPMAKVIRDG
+133 AAPMAKVVRNG
-144 EEMVINVEDVVP
+144 EPMVVNVEDVVP

-171 IRITESVNMSIQ
+171 IRITESYSMSVQ

-194 EKSTEVLP
+194 EKSPETLESE
-202 DEEIPLGDRKNMA
+202 DIPLGDRINMA
-215 YSSGIVTF
+215 FSSGVVTF
-223 GHGKGIAVGTG
+223 GHGKGIVVGTG

-239 GKIAKM
+239 GKIADM
-245 LGGESDTQ
+245 LDKDSDTQ
-253 TPMQIRLE
+253 TPMQVRLE

-267 GIASVAI
+267 GTAAVLI
-274 CAIIFVI
+274 CVVIFVI
-281 GILNDHNVI
+281 GLLYGRPMI

-300 VAAIP
+300 VGAIP

-316 SMGVRRMVKHNAIIR
+316 SMGVRRMVRHNAIIR

-361 EEFTPS
+361 EDHAVS
-367 GNLDRLITISVLCCD
+367 GKLDRLITVAVLCCD
-382 AKVVKNSEGG
+382 AKEVKNSEGG
-392 VTRVGDPT
+392 ITRVGDPT
-400 EIALIDLGEKHGTV
+400 EIALIDLGAKNGV
-414 KSALDASCPRVG
+414 IKSELDAACPREG

-462 CDRIETAEGVRKI
+462 CTKIETADGVRPI
-475 TPEDIADLQARNQR
+475 TAEDIASLQALNQK
-489 MADSAL
+489 MAESAL
-495 RVLAMAYRPAEK
+495 RVLAMAYRPTDK
-507 VSSDVDE
+507 VSSDMEE
-514 VEKDLIFTGITGMI
+514 VEKDLIFVGITGMI

-536 GAIKECHDAGIRTIM
+536 GAIQECRDAGIRTVM

-562 IATKIGIHKEGDLA
+562 IASKIGIFRDGDKA
-576 ITGTELDKI
+576 ITGTELDKLS
-585 DEETFDRTVDK
+585 EEEFDANVEK
-596 YTVYAR
+596 YSVYAR

-612 TAWQKKGEIVA
+612 TAWQKKGQIVA

-685 VLFLLSTN
+685 ILFLLSTN
-693 LGEVLLLFVAS
+693 LGEVLLLFVTS

-731 LSLDPAAR
+731 LSLDPAAK
-739 DIMKKQPRGKGK
+739 DIMKKSPRGAGK

-764 QGVMMGAITLVAFII
+764 QGIMMGAITLVAFII
-779 GKNMGM
+779 GKRMGM
-785 EMYGNAG
+785 EIFAG
-792 AAESLG
+792 DASAAESLG

-823 RFKFNPLENK
+823 RFKFNPLQNK
-833 PLIFAIG
+833 PLIFAILM
-840 ASLVFSLAV
+840 SLVFSAAV
-849 LLVPSFAEAFSFS
+849 LLIPSLADAFRFTHL
-862 SMGRDQWLTVAGLAL
+862 GCAQWLTILGLAL
-877 VPLVVVELF
+877 VPLVVVEIF
-886 KAFRWNGK
+886 KALKWNGK

>member
-1 MQILTAAINFAAV
+1 MKNFYSESAE
-14 FICDQRTMKQ
+14 
-24 FYNSTVKEVARELGT
+24 EVSREFGT
-39 DVSKGLKKDEIESR
+39 DPVRGLRKDEIAAR

-59 NMLVQKKN
+59 NTLVQKKN
-67 RSFFSMFIAQFKS
+67 KSFFSMFIAQFKS
-80 FMIILLIIAAIIS
+80 FMIILLIIAAVIS
-93 GIMGEWL
+93 GIMGVKTGEGLL

-133 SAPMAKVIRDG
+133 AAPVAKVVRDG
-144 EEMVINVEDVVP
+144 EAMVVNVEDVVP
-156 GDVVELEVGDIVPAD
+156 GDLVELEVGDIVPAD
-171 IRITESVNMSIQ
+171 IRITESCNMSIQ

-194 EKSTEVLP
+194 EKSPETLAEG
-202 DEEIPLGDRKNMA
+202 DIPLGDRRNMA
-215 YSSGIVTF
+215 YSSGVVTF
-223 GHGKGIAVGTG
+223 GHGKGIVVGTG
-234 MNTEI
+234 MDTEI
-239 GKIAKM
+239 GKIADM

-253 TPMQIRLE
+253 TPMQVRLE

-267 GIASVAI
+267 GTASVLI
-274 CAIIFVI
+274 CVVIFII
-281 GILNDHNVI
+281 GILYGRPVI
-290 SMLMVAVSLA
+290 NMLMVAVSLA

-316 SMGVRRMVKHNAIIR
+316 SMGVRRMVRHNAIIR

-361 EEFTPS
+361 EEHPSS
-367 GNLDRLITISVLCCD
+367 GNPDRLITVSVLCCD
-382 AKVVKNSEGG
+382 AKEVKNSEGG
-392 VTRVGDPT
+392 TTRVGDPT
-400 EIALIDLGEKHGTV
+400 EIALIDLGAKHGV
-414 KSALDASCPRVG
+414 HKASLDTACPRVG

-445 GSLQINTKGG
+445 GSLQVNVKGG
-455 LDEVLSV
+455 LDEILSV
-462 CDRIETAEGVRKI
+462 CTHIETADGVREI
-475 TPEDIADLQARNQR
+475 TGEDVAGLQEMNRQ
-489 MADSAL
+489 MAERAL
-495 RVLAMAYRPAEK
+495 RVLAMAYKPVDK
-507 VSSDVDE
+507 VSSEMEE
-514 VEKDLIFTGITGMI
+514 VESGLIFAGMTGMI

-536 GAIKECHDAGIRTIM
+536 GAIKECHEAGIRTIM

-562 IATKIGIHKEGDLA
+562 IATKIGIHRDGDLS
-576 ITGTELDKI
+576 ITGTELDRM
-585 DEETFDRTVDK
+585 DEKTFGENVDK

-685 VLFLLSTN
+685 ILFLLSTN
-693 LGEVLLLFVAS
+693 LGEVLLLFVTS
-704 ILNMG
+704 IFNMG

-731 LSLDPAAR
+731 LSLDPAAK
-739 DIMKKQPRGKGK
+739 DIMKKSPRGAGK

-758 IWRISY
+758 VWRIGY
-764 QGVMMGAITLVAFII
+764 QGVMMGAITLVAFLL
-779 GKNMGM
+779 GKQMG
-785 EMYGNAG
+785 YGIYGSDA

-823 RFKFNPLENK
+823 RFRFNPLENK
-833 PLIFAIG
+833 PLIFAIF
-840 ASLVFSLAV
+840 ASLLFSLSV
-849 LLVPSFAEAFSFS
+849 LLVPSLAKAFSFTE
-862 SMGRDQWLTVAGLAL
+862 MGYIQWLTVAALAL

-886 KAFRWNGK
+886 KALKWNGR

>member
-1 MQILTAAINFAAV
+1 M
-14 FICDQRTMKQ
+14 
-24 FYNSTVKEVARELGT
+24 GT
-39 DVSKGLKKDEIESR
+39 DPVHGLKTNEIGARQE
-53 IGKYGK
+53 KYGK
-59 NMLVQKKN
+59 NTLVQKKN
-67 RSFFSMFIAQFKS
+67 RSFISMFFSQFKS
-80 FMIILLIIAAIIS
+80 FMIILLIIAAVIS
-93 GIMGEWL
+93 GIMGIKTGEGLL

-133 SAPMAKVIRDG
+133 AAPMAKVVRDG
-144 EEMVINVEDVVP
+144 ESMVINVEDVVP

-171 IRITESVNMSIQ
+171 IRITESCNMSIQ

-194 EKSTEVLP
+194 EKTPDTLP
-202 DEEIPLGDRKNMA
+202 DEDIPLGDRKNMA
-215 YSSGIVTF
+215 YSSGVVTF
-223 GHGKGIAVGTG
+223 GHGRGIVVGTG

-239 GKIAKM
+239 GKIADM

-253 TPMQIRLE
+253 TPMQARLE
-261 KLGKVI
+261 NLGKVI
-267 GIASVAI
+267 GTASVLI
-274 CAIIFVI
+274 CVVIFII
-281 GILNDHNVI
+281 GILYGRPVI
-290 SMLMVAVSLA
+290 NMLMVAVSLA

-475 TPEDIADLQARNQR
+475 TPEDIADLQARNQK

-507 VSSDVDE
+507 VSSDVYE
-514 VEKDLIFTGITGMI
+514 VEKNLIFTGITGMI

>member
-1 MQILTAAINFAAV
+1 ME
-14 FICDQRTMKQ
+14 Q
-24 FYNSTVKEVARELGT
+24 FYNKPIEDVAREMGT
-39 DVSKGLKKDEIESR
+39 DPEKGLKGGEIASR
-53 IGKYGK
+53 IEKYGK
-59 NMLVQKKN
+59 NTLVQKKN
-67 RSFFSMFIAQFKS
+67 KPFMLMFIEQFKS
-80 FMIILLIIAAIIS
+80 FMIILLIIAAAIS
-93 GIMGEWL
+93 GYMGWKTEEGLL

-109 LLNAF
+109 LLNAI

-133 SAPMAKVIRDG
+133 AAPMAKVVRDG
-144 EEMVINVEDVVP
+144 EAMMVNVEDVVP
-156 GDVVELEVGDIVPAD
+156 GDLVELEVGDIVPAD

-194 EKSTEVLP
+194 EKTGDILQGT
-202 DEEIPLGDRKNMA
+202 DIPLGDRTNMA
-215 YSSGIVTF
+215 YSSGVVTF
-223 GHGKGIAVGTG
+223 GHGKGIVVGTG

-239 GKIAKM
+239 GKIADM

-253 TPMQIRLE
+253 TPMQVRLE
-261 KLGKVI
+261 KLGKII
-267 GIASVAI
+267 GIASVVI
-274 CAIIFVI
+274 CVVIFLI
-281 GILNDHNVI
+281 GILNDRDPVG
-290 SMLMVAVSLA
+290 MFMVAVSLA

-361 EEFTPS
+361 EEYTPG
-367 GNLDRLITISVLCCD
+367 GNLDRLVTISVLCCD
-382 AKVVKNSEGG
+382 AKEVKNNEGG
-392 VTRVGDPT
+392 ITKVGDPT
-400 EIALIDLGEKHGTV
+400 EIALIDLGRQNGVEK
-414 KSALDASCPRVG
+414 AELDTACPRVG

-445 GSLQINTKGG
+445 GSLQINVKGG

-462 CDRIETAEGVRKI
+462 CTKIETADGVR
-475 TPEDIADLQARNQR
+475 DIAPADISDLQKKNQK
-489 MADSAL
+489 MAESAL
-495 RVLAMAYRPAEK
+495 RVLAMAYRPADE
-507 VSSDVDE
+507 VSSEMEE
-514 VEKDLIFTGITGMI
+514 VERDLIFVGITGMI

-536 GAIKECHDAGIRTIM
+536 GAIQECHDAGIRTVM

-562 IATKIGIHKEGDLA
+562 IASKIGIYNEGDLA
-576 ITGTELDKI
+576 ITGTELEKI
-585 DEETFDRTVDK
+585 DDRTFEENVGK
-596 YTVYAR
+596 YSVYAR

-656 DMILSDDNF
+656 DMVLSDDNF

-685 VLFLLSTN
+685 ILFLLSTN

-704 ILNMG
+704 IFNMG

-731 LSLDPAAR
+731 LSLDPASK
-739 DIMKKQPRGKGK
+739 DIMKKKSRGQNK

-779 GKNMGM
+779 GKDMGM
-785 EMYGNAG
+785 DIYGGNADL
-792 AAESLG
+792 AESLG

-823 RFKFNPLENK
+823 RFRFNPLWNK
-833 PLIFAIG
+833 PLIFAIFM
-840 ASLVFSLAV
+840 SLVFSLAV
-849 LLVPSFAEAFSFS
+849 LMVPSFREAFQFAELGQ
-862 SMGRDQWLTVAGLAL
+862 MQWWTIIGLAF

-886 KAFRWNGK
+886 KMFRWNGK

>member
-1 MQILTAAINFAAV
+1 MKNFYSESAEDV
-14 FICDQRTMKQ
+14 
-24 FYNSTVKEVARELGT
+24 SREFGT
-39 DVSKGLKKDEIESR
+39 DPVRGLKKDEIAER
-53 IGKYGK
+53 IGRYGK
-59 NMLVQKKN
+59 NTLVQKKN
-67 RSFFSMFIAQFKS
+67 KPFFAMFVAQFKS
-80 FMIILLIIAAIIS
+80 FMIILLIIAAVIS
-93 GIMGEWL
+93 GIMGVKTGEGLL

-133 SAPMAKVIRDG
+133 AAPMAKVVRDG
-144 EEMVINVEDVVP
+144 EALVVNVEDVVP
-156 GDVVELEVGDIVPAD
+156 GDLVELEVGDIVPAD
-171 IRITESVNMSIQ
+171 IRITEACNMSIQ

-194 EKSTEVLP
+194 EKNPETLA
-202 DEEIPLGDRKNMA
+202 DEDIPLGDRKNMA
-215 YSSGIVTF
+215 YSSGVVTF
-223 GHGKGIAVGTG
+223 GHGKGIVVGTG

-239 GKIAKM
+239 GKIADM

-253 TPMQIRLE
+253 TPMQVRLE

-267 GIASVAI
+267 GSASVLI
-274 CAIIFVI
+274 CVVIFII
-281 GILNDHNVI
+281 GILYGRPVI
-290 SMLMVAVSLA
+290 NMLMVAVSLA

-316 SMGVRRMVKHNAIIR
+316 SMGVRRMVRHNAIIR

-361 EEFTPS
+361 EEYPSS
-367 GNLDRLITISVLCCD
+367 GNPDRLIAISVLCCD
-382 AKVVKNSEGG
+382 AKEVKNSDGG
-392 VTRVGDPT
+392 TTMVGDPT
-400 EIALIDLGEKHGTV
+400 EIALIDLGAKHGV
-414 KSALDASCPRVG
+414 HKAAFDAECPRVG
-426 EVAFDSS
+426 EVAFDST

-445 GSLQINTKGG
+445 GGLQVNVKGG

-462 CDRIETAEGVRKI
+462 CSRIETAEGVRKI
-475 TPEDIADLQARNQR
+475 TGEDIAGLQERNSK

-495 RVLAMAYRPAEK
+495 RVLAMAYKPVDK
-507 VSSDVDE
+507 VSTEMEE
-514 VEKDLIFTGITGMI
+514 VESDLIFAGMTGMI
-528 DPEREEVI
+528 DPEREEVV
-536 GAIKECHDAGIRTIM
+536 GAIQECHDAGIRTIM

-562 IATKIGIHKEGDLA
+562 IASKIGIHRDGDLS
-576 ITGTELDKI
+576 ITGTELEKM
-585 DEETFDRTVDK
+585 DEKTFDENVDK

-685 VLFLLSTN
+685 ILFLLSTN
-693 LGEVLLLFVAS
+693 LGEVLLLFVTS
-704 ILNMG
+704 IFNMG

-731 LSLDPAAR
+731 LSLDPAAK
-739 DIMKKQPRGKGK
+739 DIMKKSPRGKGK

-758 IWRISY
+758 VWRISY
-764 QGVMMGAITLVAFII
+764 QGVMMGAITLVAFLL
-779 GKNMGM
+779 GKKMGM
-785 EMYGNAG
+785 EISGSAA
-792 AAESLG
+792 AAESMG

-823 RFKFNPLENK
+823 RFRFNPLENK
-833 PLIFAIG
+833 PLIFAIF
-840 ASLVFSLAV
+840 ASLLFSLAV
-849 LLVPSFAEAFSFS
+849 LLVPSFSKAFSFS
-862 SMGRDQWLTVAGLAL
+862 SEMGCTQWLTVAGLAL
-877 VPLVVVELF
+877 VPLVVVEVF
-886 KAFRWNGK
+886 KALKWNGK